1 MTTRIWITIAF
12 IILMTA
18 LGIGTPAQRVPAP
31 VQVGE
36 LFK

>member
-31 VQVGE
+31 INLAEV
-36 LFK
+36 FR